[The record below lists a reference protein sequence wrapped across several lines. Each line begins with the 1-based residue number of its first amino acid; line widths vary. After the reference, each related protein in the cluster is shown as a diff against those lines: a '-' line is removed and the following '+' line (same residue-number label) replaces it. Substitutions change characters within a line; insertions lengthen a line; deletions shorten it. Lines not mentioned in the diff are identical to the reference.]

1 MKLCFK
7 FKPVLNEL
15 QLNIINE
22 LSFHTT
28 ALYNIA
34 NYDCINDKPQS
45 YYDMNKKYSHNW
57 HKNFLHSH
65 TYQHCLKV
73 LEKNWKSYFAS
84 IKDYKKNPSK
94 YLGRNRSPKYKK
106 KKKKKNE
113 IIFTNLA
120 IRFKDNTLML
130 SLSKSMQSTYG
141 VKSLY
146 FEVSDKLQSPC

>member
-73 LEKNWKSYFAS
+73 LEKNWKSYFAVQKRQFNIS
-84 IKDYKKNPSK
+84 ESSHRR
-94 YLGRNRSPKYKK
+94 G
-106 KKKKKNE
+106 
-113 IIFTNLA
+113 A
-120 IRFKDNTLML
+120 
-130 SLSKSMQSTYG
+130 
-141 VKSLY
+141 
-146 FEVSDKLQSPC
+146 

>member
-57 HKNFLHSH
+57 HKDLLHSH

-73 LEKNWKSYFAS
+73 LDFQKEKFLKIFIQCHQFFKKQ
-84 IKDYKKNPSK
+84 IKLFLMTFLY
-94 YLGRNRSPKYKK
+94 
-106 KKKKKNE
+106 
-113 IIFTNLA
+113 II
-120 IRFKDNTLML
+120 IDKE
-130 SLSKSMQSTYG
+130 K
-141 VKSLY
+141 
-146 FEVSDKLQSPC
+146 EVLQKL